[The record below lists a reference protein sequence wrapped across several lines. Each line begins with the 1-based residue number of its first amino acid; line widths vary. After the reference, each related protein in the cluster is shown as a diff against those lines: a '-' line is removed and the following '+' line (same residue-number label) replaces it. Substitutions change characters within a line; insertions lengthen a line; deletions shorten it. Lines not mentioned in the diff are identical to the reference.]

1 VRGCLPEPGPITPTA
16 LGGVRVLPPGN
27 RLRLTREHRGTV
39 RHGVRSGG
47 RYVVVHVLDTGH
59 DRPARAGFV
68 VGRAVG
74 SAVTRN
80 ALRRRLRHLV
90 RERLGRLP
98 DGSLVVVRAQAE
110 AANISSALLGRDLDP
125 VLDRALSRRDE
136 GERS

>member
-1 VRGCLPEPGPITPTA
+1 M
-16 LGGVRVLPPGN
+16 LPPGN

-39 RHGVRSGG
+39 RHGLRSGG
-47 RYVVVHVLDTGH
+47 RYVVVHMLDTGH

-74 SAVTRN
+74 SSAVTRN
-80 ALRRRLRHLV
+80 AVRRRLRHLV

-98 DGSLVVVRAQAE
+98 YGSLVVVRAQAE
-110 AANISSALLGRDLDP
+110 AANIPSALLGRDLDA

>member
-1 VRGCLPEPGPITPTA
+1 M
-16 LGGVRVLPPGN
+16 LPPGN

-47 RYVVVHVLDTGH
+47 RYLVVHVLDTGD

-80 ALRRRLRHLV
+80 AVRRRLRHLV
-90 RERLGRLP
+90 WERLGRLP
-98 DGSLVVVRAQAE
+98 YGSLVVVRAQAE
-110 AANISSALLGRDLDP
+110 AANIPSALLGRDLDA